1 METEPKARIHRKRRE
16 RLAHRVQLE
25 QTDTEGEQ
33 EGGEISPTRGAK
45 ERSRSKP
52 RKKKNSAGTYEEDI
66 IDGFAIV
73 SFKSIED
80 LEVRFDRLVD
90 M

>member
-1 METEPKARIHRKRRE
+1 MEAEPKARPTHRKRRE
-16 RLAHRVQLE
+16 RAHRVPVDE
-25 QTDTEGEQ
+25 SDTEQERDGED
-33 EGGEISPTRGAK
+33 ISPARGTK

-52 RKKKNSAGTYEEDI
+52 RKKKNSPGTYEEDI

-80 LEVRFDRLVD
+80 LEVRSLHLKN
-90 M
+90 